1 MAVRGADERVRRRL
15 GDEVDPVAGD
25 PGAREDLTPEL
36 ALGARE
42 RGRSTGSTPHAARSR
57 ARPPQAPRTRS
68 DSGARSSWLAHP
80 LPTPLLL
87 ILFRQKYPVWW
98 YEWNR
103 ELLRF
108 TSRVSVYLALLDD
121 RYPSTDE
128 QQSVDLELDY
138 PDVRR
143 DLLGYAFLLV
153 TDRYPPFSL
162 GP

>member
-1 MAVRGADERVRRRL
+1 M
-15 GDEVDPVAGD
+15 
-25 PGAREDLTPEL
+25 
-36 ALGARE
+36 
-42 RGRSTGSTPHAARSR
+42 
-57 ARPPQAPRTRS
+57 

-153 TDRYPPFSL
+153 TDRYPSRSLRPRRRAGRCRRSRYRDGARRARRVGPDVVQGAVSLSRSSTRPFASEGAEL
-162 GP
+162 TLPAPR